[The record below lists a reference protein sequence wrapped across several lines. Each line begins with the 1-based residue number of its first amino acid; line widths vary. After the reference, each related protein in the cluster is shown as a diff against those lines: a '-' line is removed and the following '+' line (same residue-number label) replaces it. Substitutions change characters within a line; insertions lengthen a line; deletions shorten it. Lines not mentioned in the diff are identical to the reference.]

1 MTTEEYVSKLVDP
14 KVGLIKRVVTNTIPP
29 DEPNVFFVGSE
40 MGNTNRYTKLWFT
53 NKVSSSVKLT
63 KDEATIAAIGET
75 VERYCA
81 CLYDESE
88 MIFGNYEELHS
99 TYPLINPKD
108 VHLFSDRQYQTPGFP
123 FHRFTKD
130 LKIHWMKA
138 KTIGDE
144 KCYIPSQFVYMN
156 FFNKPLFTYNTSN
169 GLACGKS
176 YEEAAYR
183 AICELIERDAIM
195 GVWYN
200 GLSMPLIEYNNNIKE
215 FVKKIFRNGIQTRF
229 EINVIDITTEFNVP
243 TYLSILMKD
252 GILAGVGASA
262 NLDSFEAITKA
273 ILEAIHEAIWS
284 RIKEKKEKKMFKD
297 FSDIKVFDDH
307 MAYYVNEEGM
317 GKLEFLWAGGMKKF
331 QDRNKG
337 KKFKEL
343 LYKLKDILRTNN
355 IRLYLIDIT
364 TPDIKDAGLRVVRAY
379 SPDLIPI
386 NANYK
391 FRFLG
396 VPRIYKFPIK
406 LGVSDIPSKEEDLN
420 PLPHPFP

>member
-81 CLYDESE
+81 CLNDESE

-252 GILAGVGASA
+252 GILAGVGAST
-262 NLDSFEAITKA
+262 NLNAFEAIKKA
-273 ILEAIHEAIWS
+273 ILEAIHGRLWS
-284 RIKEKKEKKMFKD
+284 YTRSMKIFKD
-297 FSDIKVFDDH
+297 FASVKTFENH
-307 MAYYVNEEGM
+307 MLYYMNEKGIE
-317 GKLEFLWAGGMKKF
+317 KLQFLWAGGMKKF
-331 QDRNKG
+331 QDKNRRKEY
-337 KKFKEL
+337 KEL
-343 LYKLKDILRTNN
+343 LDELKDILRTNN

-364 TPDIKDAGLRVVRAY
+364 TSDIVDGGLKVVRAY
-379 SPDLIPI
+379 SPDFIPI
-386 NANYK
+386 NADYK
-391 FRFLG
+391 YRFLG
-396 VPRIYKFPIK
+396 ILRIYEFPVK
-406 LGVSDIPSKEEDLN
+406 LGVSNILTKEEDLN

>member
-40 MGNTNRYTKLWFT
+40 IGNVNRYTKRWFT

-88 MIFGNYEELHS
+88 MIFGNYEELYN

-215 FVKKIFRNGIQTRF
+215 FVKKIFRNEIQTGF
-229 EINVIDITTEFNVP
+229 EIKIIDITNEFDVP
-243 TYLSILMKD
+243 TYLTILMKD
-252 GILAGVGASA
+252 KVFISTGAST
-262 NLDSFEAITKA
+262 NLNAFEAIKKA
-273 ILEAIHEAIWS
+273 ILEAIHGRLWS
-284 RIKEKKEKKMFKD
+284 YTRSMKIFKD
-297 FSDIKVFDDH
+297 FASVRTFKDH
-307 MAYYVNEEGM
+307 MFYYMNEKGIE
-317 GKLEFLWAGGMKKF
+317 KLQFLWAGGMKKF
-331 QDRNKG
+331 QDKNRRKEY
-337 KKFKEL
+337 KEL
-343 LYKLKDILRTNN
+343 LDELKDILRINN

-364 TPDIKDAGLRVVRAY
+364 TSDIVNGGLKVVRAY
-379 SPDLIPI
+379 CPDLIPI
-386 NANYK
+386 NMDCRY
-391 FRFLG
+391 RFLG
-396 VPRIYKFPIK
+396 VPRIYDFPVK
-406 LGVSDIPSKEEDLN
+406 LGVSDILSKEEDLN